1 MKNEN
6 AEKNKDKNLKDFL
19 LRNIV
24 TVTFSVLVVFGLIMT
39 KDTPLFIMNELVQSF
54 IKYSFLVLAILI
66 PIMAGMGF
74 NFSIVIGAMAGQLAV
89 IAAVNWGFSGFLGFL
104 ATAAFATPIALLFGF
119 LSGLLLNKAR
129 GHEMITSI
137 FISYVGNGLY
147 QLTVLS
153 LMGVVI
159 PITSSKLLLSSGVGL
174 RNTIDLKDT
183 LLHSVDGVLELSFFF
198 ILIITGIVILTLEIY
213 RMKKGDVRFDKK
225 NINSRIVISASIIL
239 ISFMIMFVAILP
251 NDLNALKT
259 LKFPVITGVIISAS
273 VIFHLLI
280 THKKM
285 GRDFLTVALNQKN
298 SKDLDAKAS
307 KVRITAI
314 VISTL
319 LASWGQIIYIQN
331 TGYFIT
337 YASHMSIGLMA
348 ASALIVG
355 GASFRRATV
364 SQALIGLI
372 LIQGFL
378 IVTVPVLR
386 DLLSPA
392 LSEQLRYIIMNSVL
406 LYAFTRTRS
415 ENKVLTVN
423 EYN

>member
-24 TVTFSVLVVFGLIMT
+24 TVTFSVMVVFGLIMT
-39 KDTPLFIMNELVQSF
+39 KDTPFFIMNELIQNL
-54 IKYSFLVLAILI
+54 IRNSFLVLSILI
-66 PIMAGMGF
+66 PIMVGMGF
-74 NFSIVIGAMAGQLAV
+74 NFSIVIGAMAGQLAI

-119 LSGLLLNKAR
+119 LSGILLNKAR

-137 FISYVGNGLY
+137 FLGYVGNGLY
-147 QLTVLS
+147 QFIVLS

-183 LLHSVDGVLELSFFF
+183 LLHSVDEVLEVSFFF
-198 ILIITGIVILTLEIY
+198 LLIIVGIVILTLNIY
-213 RMKKGDVRFDKK
+213 RLKKGDVEFDKK
-225 NINSRIVISASIIL
+225 KITSAIVISASIIL
-239 ISFMIMFVAILP
+239 ISIMIVFGAILP
-251 NDLNALKT
+251 NNLKTLKT

-273 VIFHLLI
+273 VVFHLLI
-280 THKKM
+280 TRKKI
-285 GRDFLTVALNQKN
+285 GRDFHKVTLNQKN

-331 TGYFIT
+331 TGYLIT
-337 YASHMSIGLMA
+337 YASHMSISFMA
-348 ASALIVG
+348 VLALIVG
-355 GASFRRATV
+355 GASFKRATV

-372 LIQGFL
+372 LVQGF
-378 IVTVPVLR
+378 IIITVPVLA
-386 DLLSPA
+386 DLLSPT
-392 LSEQLRYIIMNSVL
+392 LSEQLRYIFMNSVL
-406 LYAFTRTRS
+406 LYAFIKTRK
-415 ENKVLTVN
+415 ENKPLIAN
-423 EYN
+423 

>member
-6 AEKNKDKNLKDFL
+6 AEKKKNKNIKDFL

-24 TVTFSVLVVFGLIMT
+24 TVTFSVMVVFGLIMT
-39 KDTPLFIMNELVQSF
+39 KDTPFFIMNELIQSL
-54 IKYSFLVLAILI
+54 IKNSFLVLSILI

-74 NFSIVIGAMAGQLAV
+74 NFSIVIGAMAGQLAIIV
-89 IAAVNWGFSGFLGFL
+89 AVNWGFSGFLGFL
-104 ATAAFATPIALLFGF
+104 ATTAFATPIALLFGF

-129 GHEMITSI
+129 GHEMITSL
-137 FISYVGNGLY
+137 FLAYVGNGLY
-147 QLTVLS
+147 QFIVLS

-159 PITSSKLLLSSGVGL
+159 PITSSKLMLSSGVGL

-183 LLHSVDGVLELSFFF
+183 LLHSVDGVLEVSFFF
-198 ILIITGIVILTLEIY
+198 LLIIVGIVILTINTY
-213 RMKKGDVRFDKK
+213 RLKKGDVEFDKK
-225 NINSRIVISASIIL
+225 KITSGIVISASITL
-239 ISFMIMFVAILP
+239 ISIMIVFGAILP
-251 NDLNALKT
+251 NNLKTLKT

-273 VIFHLLI
+273 VVFHLLI
-280 THKKM
+280 TRKKID
-285 GRDFLTVALNQKN
+285 RDFHRVTLNQKN
-298 SKDLDAKAS
+298 SKDHDAKAS

-319 LASWGQIIYIQN
+319 LASWGQIIFVQN
-331 TGYFIT
+331 TGYLIT
-337 YASHMSIGLMA
+337 YASHMSIGFMA
-348 ASALIVG
+348 VSALIVG
-355 GASFRRATV
+355 GASFKKSTV

-372 LIQGFL
+372 LVQGFI

-415 ENKVLTVN
+415 ENKLLTAN
-423 EYN
+423 

>member
-285 GRDFLTVALNQKN
+285 GRDFLTVALNQK
-298 SKDLDAKAS
+298 
-307 KVRITAI
+307 
-314 VISTL
+314 
-319 LASWGQIIYIQN
+319 IQK
-331 TGYFIT
+331 I
-337 YASHMSIGLMA
+337 LM
-348 ASALIVG
+348 LKHLKLE
-355 GASFRRATV
+355 
-364 SQALIGLI
+364 SQPL
-372 LIQGFL
+372 
-378 IVTVPVLR
+378 
-386 DLLSPA
+386 
-392 LSEQLRYIIMNSVL
+392 
-406 LYAFTRTRS
+406 
-415 ENKVLTVN
+415 
-423 EYN
+423 